1 MGLTINSLSPVLG
14 AEVVGLDLSSPISD
28 AEFTELNQAW
38 LDHNGV
44 LVIRDQT
51 LTPDEHIAFS
61 KRLGELEV
69 HVVGQFLLDG
79 YPEVY
84 RVSTKVDDDG
94 RPMGNPESGRYWHSD
109 LSYLERPSKAS
120 LLYALELPPSG
131 GDTML
136 ASMYAAYD
144 SLSPTMKGM
153 LDGLTAVH
161 DLGHVGR
168 LFSTGGPN
176 QEQTAKTPPVEHPIV
191 RTSSGNGK
199 KGVVR
204 QSGLHDAHR
213 PIGEVGE
220 RGLARVPV
228 RSRHEAGIR
237 LPSQVAAERSFGV
250 GQPLHGASRRPRL
263 SRHRSSPHASDDR
276 SRRGGPLGVGGTTSA
291 EYQKRAPANCRTVGT
306 PDGASAGFI
315 PV

>member
-1 MGLTINSLSPVLG
+1 MGFTINSLSPVLG

-79 YPEVY
+79 YPEIY

-191 RTSSGNGK
+191 RTHPETGRKALFVNPGFTTHI
-199 KGVVR
+199 V
-204 QSGLHDAHR
+204 Q
-213 PIGEVGE
+213 
-220 RGLARVPV
+220 LAR
-228 RSRHEAGIR
+228 SE
-237 LPSQVAAERSFGV
+237 S
-250 GQPLHGASRRPRL
+250 GALLEFLFAHATKPEFVY
-263 SRHRSSPHASDDR
+263 RHRWRLNDLLVWDNRCTVHHAVHDFHGTGHR
-276 SRRGGPLGVGGTTSA
+276 HMHRTTVLGEA
-291 EYQKRAPANCRTVGT
+291 AL
-306 PDGASAGFI
+306 
-315 PV
+315 

>member
-1 MGLTINSLSPVLG
+1 MGFAINSLSPVLG
-14 AEVVGLDLSSPISD
+14 AEVVGLDLASPISD
-28 AEFTELNQAW
+28 FEFTELNQAW

-69 HVVGQFLLDG
+69 HVVGQFLLNG
-79 YPEVY
+79 YPEIY

-144 SLSPTMKGM
+144 SLSPTMKEM
-153 LDGLTAVH
+153 LEGLTAVH

-168 LFSTGGPN
+168 LFSTGGPSL
-176 QEQTAKTPPVEHPIV
+176 EQTARTPPVEHPVV
-191 RTSSGNGK
+191 RTHPETGRKALFVNPGFTTHIVQLTRSES
-199 KGVVR
+199 
-204 QSGLHDAHR
+204 DALLEFLFAHATK
-213 PIGEVGE
+213 PEFVY
-220 RGLARVPV
+220 
-228 RSRHEAGIR
+228 
-237 LPSQVAAERSFGV
+237 
-250 GQPLHGASRRPRL
+250 
-263 SRHRSSPHASDDR
+263 RHRWRLNDLLVWDNRCTVHHAVHDFHGTGHR
-276 SRRGGPLGVGGTTSA
+276 HMHRTTVLGEA
-291 EYQKRAPANCRTVGT
+291 AL
-306 PDGASAGFI
+306 
-315 PV
+315 

>member
-79 YPEVY
+79 YPEIY

-176 QEQTAKTPPVEHPIV
+176 QEQTAETPPVEHPIV
-191 RTSSGNGK
+191 RTHPETGRKALFVNPGFTTHI
-199 KGVVR
+199 V
-204 QSGLHDAHR
+204 Q
-213 PIGEVGE
+213 
-220 RGLARVPV
+220 LAR
-228 RSRHEAGIR
+228 SE
-237 LPSQVAAERSFGV
+237 S
-250 GQPLHGASRRPRL
+250 GALLEFLFAHATKPEFVY
-263 SRHRSSPHASDDR
+263 RHRWRLNDLLVWDNRCTVHHAVHDFHGTGHR
-276 SRRGGPLGVGGTTSA
+276 HMHRTTVLGEA
-291 EYQKRAPANCRTVGT
+291 AL
-306 PDGASAGFI
+306 
-315 PV
+315 

>member
-14 AEVVGLDLSSPISD
+14 AEVVDLDLSSPISD

-79 YPEVY
+79 YPEIY

-191 RTSSGNGK
+191 RTHPETGRKALFVNPGFTTHI
-199 KGVVR
+199 V
-204 QSGLHDAHR
+204 Q
-213 PIGEVGE
+213 
-220 RGLARVPV
+220 LAR
-228 RSRHEAGIR
+228 SE
-237 LPSQVAAERSFGV
+237 S
-250 GQPLHGASRRPRL
+250 GALLEFLFAHATKPEFVY
-263 SRHRSSPHASDDR
+263 RHRWRLNDLLVWDNRCTVHHAVHDFHGTGHR
-276 SRRGGPLGVGGTTSA
+276 HMHRTTVLGEA
-291 EYQKRAPANCRTVGT
+291 AL
-306 PDGASAGFI
+306 
-315 PV
+315 

>member
-1 MGLTINSLSPVLG
+1 MGFTINSLSPVLG

-51 LTPDEHIAFS
+51 LTPDEHVAFS

-79 YPEVY
+79 YPEIY

-144 SLSPTMKGM
+144 SLSPTMKEM
-153 LDGLTAVH
+153 LEGLTAVH

-191 RTSSGNGK
+191 RTHPETGRKALFVNPGFTTHI
-199 KGVVR
+199 V
-204 QSGLHDAHR
+204 Q
-213 PIGEVGE
+213 
-220 RGLARVPV
+220 LAR
-228 RSRHEAGIR
+228 SE
-237 LPSQVAAERSFGV
+237 S
-250 GQPLHGASRRPRL
+250 GALLEFLFAHATKPEFVY
-263 SRHRSSPHASDDR
+263 RHRWRLNDLLVWDNRCTVHHAVHDFHGTGHR
-276 SRRGGPLGVGGTTSA
+276 HMHRTTVLGEA
-291 EYQKRAPANCRTVGT
+291 AL
-306 PDGASAGFI
+306 
-315 PV
+315 

>member
-79 YPEVY
+79 YPEIY

-191 RTSSGNGK
+191 RTHPETGRKALFVNPGFTTHI
-199 KGVVR
+199 V
-204 QSGLHDAHR
+204 Q
-213 PIGEVGE
+213 
-220 RGLARVPV
+220 LAR
-228 RSRHEAGIR
+228 SE
-237 LPSQVAAERSFGV
+237 S
-250 GQPLHGASRRPRL
+250 GALLEFLFAHATKPEFVY
-263 SRHRSSPHASDDR
+263 RHRWRLNDLLVWDNRCTVHHAVHDFHGTGHR
-276 SRRGGPLGVGGTTSA
+276 HMHRTTVLGEA
-291 EYQKRAPANCRTVGT
+291 AL
-306 PDGASAGFI
+306 
-315 PV
+315 